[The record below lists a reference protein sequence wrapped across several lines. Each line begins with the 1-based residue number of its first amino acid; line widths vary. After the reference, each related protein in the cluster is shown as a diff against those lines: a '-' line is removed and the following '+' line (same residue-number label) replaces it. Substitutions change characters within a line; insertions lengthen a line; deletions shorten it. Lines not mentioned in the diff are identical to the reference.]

1 MTEPMQPVAGRW
13 AAQPCPVFV
22 ISLPGEDQRR
32 AGISAQL
39 QALGLDFEFV
49 DGVRGSALSAAE
61 RSAQVGPA
69 AEMRRHIDREMTDG
83 EIGCALSHQKV
94 YDKVLA
100 EGHDYAFVLEDDA
113 RLLPGFRE
121 ALTEAVRVDLDLLIF
136 GYPKLNDEDVRMAW
150 LFDPVLSLGHLG
162 KTHVYGLRPRQSHL
176 GMVGYLVS
184 RHGCQQL
191 KQNFPLV
198 TVADDHLFFSRI
210 MRVWHLRPFAV
221 MEDTAHVSTIRG
233 DFRRN
238 RHGLSPRQRINR
250 SLRGLWRHLLVWW
263 MSVTIRKDQ

>member
-1 MTEPMQPVAGRW
+1 MTEPLLPAERW
-13 AAQPCPVFV
+13 AGQPCPIFV
-22 ISLPGEDQRR
+22 VSLPGEDQRR

-39 QALGLDFEFV
+39 QALELDFEFV
-49 DGVRGSALSAAE
+49 DGVRGSTLTDTE
-61 RSAQVGPA
+61 RSVQVGPA

-113 RLLPGFRE
+113 LLLPGFLE
-121 ALTEAVRVDLDLLIF
+121 ALTEATQVDLDLLIF

-150 LFDPVLSLGHLG
+150 LFDPVMPLGTLG
-162 KTHVYGLRPRQSHL
+162 KAHVYGLRPRQSHL

-184 RHGCQQL
+184 RHGCQLL

-198 TVADDHLFFSRI
+198 TVADDHLFFSKL
-210 MRVWHLRPFAV
+210 MRVWHLRPFAI

-238 RHGLSPRQRINR
+238 RDGLSLRQRINR

-263 MSVTIRKDQ
+263 MGLTLRKGQ